1 MLENIV
7 ILLLCTILTSTAKEN
22 KGAGY
27 LVIAYYSIYI
37 ALEVGEFGFLQD
49 DAFQLFDSSIVWYL
63 MCTTLSCLFSLWASY
78 LYREHGGAIYLYAI
92 WLILDAI
99 ICSILALSQVLE
111 TNTLLFMYN
120 ILQNINLYVDII
132 VVIVGTDHIIKRKF
146 AVAAHIINS
155 VNSCAERWLNM
166 VFNSSFKGASQCK
179 KN

>member
-1 MLENIV
+1 MLLICS
-7 ILLLCTILTSTAKEN
+7 LLTATAKN
-22 KGAGY
+22 HKAVGY
-27 LVIAYYSIYI
+27 MVIAYYLIYI
-37 ALEVGEFGFLQD
+37 IIELGEFGFVD
-49 DAFQLFDSSIVWYL
+49 GNIFTTFKGFIVWYII
-63 MCTTLSCLFSLWASY
+63 CTSLSALFSLWASY

-92 WLILDAI
+92 WLIFDAI

-120 ILQNINLYVDII
+120 ILQNINLYVDIL